1 MSSMSSN
8 QLAAES
14 SPYLLLHKD
23 NPVHWR
29 AWSQEALD
37 EASAQNK
44 PILLSVGYTACHWC
58 HVMNHESFADAD
70 TAALMNDNFVNIK
83 VDREER
89 PDLDQIYQTA
99 AQALGVQGG
108 WPLTMFLTPQAE
120 PYLAGTYYPPEDRFG
135 QPAFKRVLAEAA
147 RIYHEQPEP
156 VANTAARVQEAYANL
171 WSRDTRTQLNASV
184 LDEAALAIGRRFDI
198 FYGGLSGAPKFP
210 STTLVELLWRAY
222 QRTGVEQFS
231 QLVQAT
237 LHRLCMGG
245 IYDHVGGG
253 LHRYSTDERW
263 LVPHFEKMLYD
274 QAQLVD
280 ILTLVWQGNRS
291 PLYRVRVA
299 ETLEWLLRDMMVEQA
314 FASSLDADSEGQ
326 EGKYYVWSE
335 AEIDAALMGTF
346 AQGFKTIYGVSNA
359 GNWEGKNIL
368 HRLSPQSEYPLKEA
382 DEAMLKRQRDLLLAA
397 RQKRVAPLRDEKICA
412 DWNGMMIAALANAG
426 AAFRN
431 TQWTAAAI
439 RAFEFVERVLGD
451 GDRLYHSWCNGK
463 RQHIGFADDYAH
475 MARAAFILFQTT
487 TDKRYLERAVAW
499 TNALNEHFWDLQN
512 GGYFFTSDESDLL
525 IVRSRMIFDQ
535 PNPSGNAVMVGL
547 LAQLHMATADPTFRN
562 RANALIESFS
572 GEVGRAFISMPTYL
586 ASLEV
591 VMTGLQIIVIG
602 PLTNPKTHELAA
614 AVQGRSL
621 PNLTFLIVDP
631 AAILPEGH
639 PAFGKTMEN
648 GQPTAY
654 VCQRQTCSAPITNP
668 VTLSQILQLPQ
679 RTAGNA

>member
-1 MSSMSSN
+1 MMSSN
-8 QLAAES
+8 QLAAET

-29 AWSQEALD
+29 AWHQEALD

-44 PILLSVGYTACHWC
+44 PILLSIGYTACHWC

-70 TAALMNDNFVNIK
+70 TAAVMNEHFVNIK

-108 WPLTMFLTPQAE
+108 WPLTMFLTPQGE

-147 RIYHEQPEP
+147 RIYREQPEP
-156 VANTAARVQEAYANL
+156 VANTAARVQETYATL
-171 WSRDTRTQLNASV
+171 WSRDLRTPLNASI

-210 STTLVELLWRAY
+210 QTTLIELLWRAY
-222 QRTGVEQFS
+222 QRTGVDQFN

-237 LHRLCMGG
+237 LQRLCMGG

-291 PLYRVRVA
+291 PLYRVRVE
-299 ETLEWLLRDMMVEQA
+299 ETIDWLLRDMMVEQA
-314 FASSLDADSEGQ
+314 FASSLDADSEGE

-346 AQGFKTIYGVSNA
+346 AQGFKTVYGVSNA

-368 HRLSPQSEYPLKEA
+368 HRLNPQSGYPLKEA

-397 RQKRVAPLRDEKICA
+397 RQKRTAPLRDDKICA

-431 TQWTAAAI
+431 TQWTTAAI

-475 MARAAFILFQTT
+475 MARAAFVLFQTT
-487 TDKRYLERAVAW
+487 TDKRYLERAIAW
-499 TNALNEHFWDLQN
+499 TNTLNEHFWDLQN
-512 GGYFFTSDESDLL
+512 GGYFFTSDESDML
-525 IVRSRMIFDQ
+525 IVRSRMVFDQ
-535 PNPSGNAVMVGL
+535 PNPSGNAVMIGL
-547 LAQLHMATADPTFRN
+547 LGQLYLATAENNFRN
-562 RANALIESFS
+562 RANALVESFS
-572 GEVGRAFISMPTYL
+572 GEATRAYISMPTYL
-586 ASLEV
+586 ASLEM

-631 AAILPEGH
+631 NAVLPEGH
-639 PAFGKTMEN
+639 PAFGKKMEN

-654 VCQRQTCSAPITNP
+654 VCQRMTCSAPITNP
-668 VTLSQILQLPQ
+668 VALSQILQLPQ
-679 RTAGNA
+679 QRAAGNA